1 MPADA
6 SGTLPIMVP
15 PDRDLAGRSIVI
27 TGANTGIGRA
37 TAVDLARR
45 GATLVLACCSE
56 DRTRGVL
63 AEIAGAGG
71 DAAFLSLDLT
81 SFASVREAAKRI
93 LDMNRPL
100 DVLLNNAGVA
110 PARGG
115 LTKDGFELGFG
126 TNHLGHFLLTM
137 LLAPKLIATP
147 RARIVNVASEAHR
160 AAKGIDYDAVRRPTR
175 TVVGVHE
182 YEISKLANIL
192 FTRAMARRIGPLGV
206 HSYALHPGVVAS
218 DAWRR
223 IPWPIRPLMKLR
235 MISNEEGS
243 KTSIYCATSPDVAK
257 DDGRYYDA
265 CKERAPSE
273 LAQRDDLAE
282 ELWDK
287 SVQFTG
293 ADLERRTN

>member
-1 MPADA
+1 MAR
-6 SGTLPIMVP
+6 
-15 PDRDLAGRSIVI
+15 PDRDLAGRSIVV

-37 TAVDLARR
+37 TAVELARR
-45 GATLVLACCSE
+45 GATMVLACRSE
-56 DRTRGVL
+56 ERTRPVL
-63 AEIAGAGG
+63 AAIAAEGG
-71 DAAFLSLDLT
+71 EGVFVGLDLAD
-81 SFASVREAAKRI
+81 FASVRDAAKRI

-100 DVLLNNAGVA
+100 DVLLNNAGLA
-110 PARGG
+110 PPRGG
-115 LTKDGFELGFG
+115 VTKDGFELAFG

-137 LLAPKLIATP
+137 LLAPKLVATP
-147 RARIVNVASEAHR
+147 GARIVNVASEAHR
-160 AAKGIDYDAVRRPTR
+160 QAKGIDYAAVRQPTR
-175 TVVGVHE
+175 TTTGVHE

-192 FTRAMARRIGPLGV
+192 CTRGLARRIGPRGV

-273 LAQRDDLAE
+273 VAQRDDLAE

-293 ADLERRTN
+293 ADLEHRTN